1 MMEGITSGQ
10 GQEQGGERAVIE
22 ALEQKTDE
30 ELQAMAAAIDAEIQA
45 REKRRKKDA
54 MDKIKALARDAGL
67 EVELK
72 EKPKR
77 KRGRPAKGTGS

>member
-1 MMEGITSGQ
+1 MD
-10 GQEQGGERAVIE
+10 

-30 ELQAMAAAIDAEIQA
+30 ELQALAAAIDAEMLA

-72 EKPKR
+72 DKPKR
-77 KRGRPAKGTGS
+77 KRGRPPKAADS